1 MERIRLL
8 KEPGYVYDL
17 MYVFCLKFNHKI
29 YAEEYRDEDTRAENE
44 AYFAEIMKQFGEISD
59 DLYVFFHAID
69 TARAFITTFYFKPY
83 KDRFASGYDF
93 GQLQTELSDHRRL
106 IRNLI
111 KFYFHELDDETV
123 ETCADSPARMFPV
136 IKGSS
141 YSDAEKTKLYE
152 FFADPSPY
160 IRLLQYELMQKEV
173 MLSEYYK
180 NNYQLIIELYDRT
193 TVDTVCKQM
202 EGLSD
207 FSFLESEG
215 VLYVSYCL
223 LNRLL
228 INRFP
233 VSDGVVAVLGR
244 EYADV
249 LDSIKNRNE
258 KADLCGL
265 GSALG
270 ENSRMQILRLLSER
284 REATCREIERAFN
297 FSGSTAYH
305 HITLLIR
312 VGALKSRNV
321 GKTIYYRLNR
331 KYFDSMI
338 DQLKMFSSK

>member
-1 MERIRLL
+1 
-8 KEPGYVYDL
+8 
-17 MYVFCLKFNHKI
+17 
-29 YAEEYRDEDTRAENE
+29 
-44 AYFAEIMKQFGEISD
+44 
-59 DLYVFFHAID
+59 
-69 TARAFITTFYFKPY
+69 
-83 KDRFASGYDF
+83 
-93 GQLQTELSDHRRL
+93 
-106 IRNLI
+106 
-111 KFYFHELDDETV
+111 
-123 ETCADSPARMFPV
+123 
-136 IKGSS
+136 
-141 YSDAEKTKLYE
+141 
-152 FFADPSPY
+152 
-160 IRLLQYELMQKEV
+160 

-202 EGLSD
+202 EGLAG
-207 FSFLESEG
+207 FSFLECEG

-223 LNRLL
+223 LNRSL
-228 INRFP
+228 INRSP

-305 HITLLIR
+305 HITLLVR

-321 GKTIYYRLNR
+321 GHASHISLRPLPIHP
-331 KYFDSMI
+331 D
-338 DQLKMFSSK
+338 